1 MSTLLKFGFGSG
13 CHWCTEAVFKQLKGV
28 HKVLQGYIASTSPFS
43 NFSEAVI
50 VCFNPSEISLKD
62 LIMVHLNTHAS
73 TKNHSFRDKYRS
85 ALYYYSL
92 NDKLYIKRLL
102 EDLKREDNKAYI
114 TKILKLESFKE
125 SRESIRDYYTKH
137 PNAPFCNRYILP
149 KFKILKNNYSSLTFK
164 GFDLEIDI

>member
-1 MSTLLKFGFGSG
+1 MSTLLKFGFGGG

-50 VCFNPSEISLKD
+50 VSFNPSEISLKD

-73 TKNHSFRDKYRS
+73 TKDHSFRDKYRS
-85 ALYYYSL
+85 AVYYYSL
-92 NDKLYIKRLL
+92 NDKPYIKRLL